1 MTETPRSSW
10 VPQGVDVE
18 RPSAARIYD
27 YYLGGGYNFE
37 SDRQFARKAIS
48 LLPSLP
54 MIAQQNRVFLRRAVR
69 FCVQNGIRQFLD
81 IGSGIPSVGNVH
93 EVARQVDPAARVV
106 YVDNEPVAVAHSR
119 MMLAQD
125 PQTAVVQADVRDP
138 ESILDSPEVRRLID
152 FDEPV
157 AVLMVALLHF
167 IPHADEPK
175 AFLAQYRDA
184 MAPGSFLALSHATL
198 EHQPAITEQVRQL
211 YENSQ
216 NPMTARNRAELEILF
231 DGFELVAPG
240 IVFTPAWR
248 PDSPEEVGDDPE
260 RSVIYAAVGRRR

>member
-1 MTETPRSSW
+1 MPRAYW
-10 VPQGVDVE
+10 VPREVDTE

-37 SDRQFARKAIS
+37 SDRAFARKAIE
-48 LLPSLP
+48 LLPTLP

-69 FCVQNGIRQFLD
+69 FLISQGIRQFLD

-93 EVARQVDPAARVV
+93 EVAQQVDPKARVV

-119 MMLAQD
+119 MMLTGD
-125 PQTAVVQADVRDP
+125 PRTAVIQADVRDP
-138 ESILDSPEVRRLID
+138 DSILGAPETKKLID

-157 AVLMVALLHF
+157 GLLMVALLHF

-175 AFLAQYRDA
+175 AFLARYRDA
-184 MAPGSFLALSHATL
+184 IAPGSHLALSHATL
-198 EHQPAITEQVRQL
+198 EHQPAHTEQVRRL

-216 NPMTARNRAELEILF
+216 NPMTSRTKADVEQLF
-231 DGFELVAPG
+231 DGYDLVAPG
-240 IVFTPAWR
+240 VVFTPAWR
-248 PDSPEEVGDDPE
+248 PDSPEDVGANPE

>member
-1 MTETPRSSW
+1 MTENPRSGW

-37 SDRQFARKAIS
+37 SDRQFARKAIA

-69 FCVQNGIRQFLD
+69 FCVQHGIRQFLD

-93 EVARQVDPAARVV
+93 EVAQQINPEARVV

-119 MMLAQD
+119 MMLSGD
-125 PQTAVVQADVRDP
+125 PRTAVVQADVRDP
-138 ESILDSPEVRRLID
+138 DSILGAPETRALID

-157 AVLMVALLHF
+157 GLLMVALLHF
-167 IPHADEPK
+167 VPPADEPK

-184 MAPGSFLALSHATL
+184 LAPGSYLALSHATL

-216 NPMTARNRAELEILF
+216 NPMTSRTKAELEVLF
-231 DGFELVAPG
+231 DGFDLIAPG
-240 IVFTPAWR
+240 IVFTSAWR
-248 PDSPEEVGDDPE
+248 PESPEEVGDDPE